1 MTTPDIQQYDLAT
14 TPDMTFDEVFPH
26 DAGKWTSRFDS
37 VSYDEKQADMPT
49 LVPITQ
55 CYSKESS
62 TSSAANSVTGK
73 FSNIEYKYHIDP
85 RVLGSGHH
93 GSVRACID
101 RTTRRRH
108 AVKSIC
114 KSDPE
119 VQLSGLAREIM
130 LLRKM
135 KHHSV
140 VRLVDVHED
149 AEYVHLVT
157 DLCEGGEL
165 FDKIVEK
172 SSSDNDDG
180 AACFAEDDAARIMYQ
195 ILDAV
200 SYMHKRGVVHRDLKP
215 ENLLFK
221 TASEDSPIKII
232 DFGLSRKHREG
243 LEPPMSTVVGTPYY
257 IAPEVLKRKY
267 DKSCDLWSVGV
278 IAYTM
283 LCGYPP
289 FNGANN
295 RDVHAAVRRGR
306 YRFPSA
312 DWAGTSRE
320 ARDFIRRLLQK
331 DPRKRMNVEQALN
344 HPWIVQWMANHVDTD
359 AATNYVED
367 RQDISSIEVV
377 FKGLSTR
384 DSILCGD
391 EIEERLKIPL
401 LD

>member
-1 MTTPDIQQYDLAT
+1 
-14 TPDMTFDEVFPH
+14 MTFDEVFPD
-26 DAGKWTSRFDS
+26 DAIKWTSHFDS
-37 VSYDEKQADMPT
+37 VPYDEKQADTPT
-49 LVPITQ
+49 MVPITP
-55 CYSKESS
+55 CYSNESS
-62 TSSAANSVTGK
+62 TSSADNFITGK

-101 RTTRRRH
+101 RTNRRRH
-108 AVKSIC
+108 AVKSIR
-114 KSDPE
+114 KSDPA
-119 VQLSGLAREIM
+119 VKPGGLAREIK
-130 LLRKM
+130 LLREM

-172 SSSDNDDG
+172 SSDNDDG
-180 AACFAEDDAARIMYQ
+180 AACFTEDDAARIMYQ

-215 ENLLFK
+215 ENLLFE
-221 TASEDSPIKII
+221 TASEDSPINII

-243 LEPPMSTVVGTPYY
+243 LEPLMSTVVGTPYY

-295 RDVHAAVRRGR
+295 SDVHAAVRRGR

-344 HPWIVQWMANHVDTD
+344 HPWIVQWIANHVDTD

-367 RQDISSIEVV
+367 RQHISSVEVV
-377 FKGLSTR
+377 LNGLSTR
-384 DSILCGD
+384 DSIICGD

>member
-1 MTTPDIQQYDLAT
+1 
-14 TPDMTFDEVFPH
+14 MTFDEEFLE
-26 DAGKWTSRFDS
+26 DAVKWTSRFES
-37 VSYDEKQADMPT
+37 VPQYKQEADMPT
-49 LVPITQ
+49 LAPISP
-55 CYSKESS
+55 CYSKESY
-62 TSSAANSVTGK
+62 TSSVANSVTGK
-73 FSNIEYKYHIDP
+73 FSDIEYNYHINP
-85 RVLGSGHH
+85 RVLGSGNH

-108 AVKSIC
+108 AVKSIR
-114 KSDPE
+114 KSDPG
-119 VQLSGLAREIM
+119 VKPGCLAREIK
-130 LLRKM
+130 LLREM

-172 SSSDNDDG
+172 SSTDDDSG
-180 AACFAEDDAARIMYQ
+180 AACFAEDDATRIVYQ
-195 ILDAV
+195 ILEAV

-215 ENLLFK
+215 ENLLFE
-221 TASEDSPIKII
+221 TAEEDSPIKII

-278 IAYTM
+278 IAYAM

-289 FNGANN
+289 FNGDDNN
-295 RDVHAAVRRGR
+295 DVHAAVQRGR
-306 YRFPSA
+306 YHFPSA
-312 DWAGTSRE
+312 DWSGTSRE
-320 ARDFIRRLLQK
+320 ARDFIRQLLQK

-344 HPWIVQWMANHVDTD
+344 HPWIVQWIAKRVDTS
-359 AATNYVED
+359 ATASYLED
-367 RQDISSIEVV
+367 RQDISSVEVV
-377 FKGLSTR
+377 LNELSPR
-384 DSILCGD
+384 DSIICGD
-391 EIEERLKIPL
+391 DTTERLKMPL
-401 LD
+401 LI